1 VKDAVEILKPK
12 VVLFVSTCA
21 SKNSKKAKLGDVVV
35 SAKLH
40 GTYERKLKP
49 DDTVDYR
56 DAKVSETVAPLILS
70 AADGWKPPLKDPKS
84 LNVKVH
90 RDAVMLSGSD
100 DNRKRRQDLV
110 DYCRDAL
117 GFEIESAG
125 R

>member
-35 SAKLH
+35 SAKL

-84 LNVKVH
+84 LNVKLH
-90 RDAVMLSGSD
+90 RDAVMLCGSD

-110 DYCRDAL
+110 DSDCRDAL